1 MIKCMLSPYDE
12 GQSVFGSL
20 YEIEVI
26 KSAFFKLT
34 KTEKGSIGSREKE
47 KKNPMSYEKKIIYE
61 DIILLLRL

>member
-34 KTEKGSIGSREKE
+34 KTEKGSIGS
-47 KKNPMSYEKKIIYE
+47 I
-61 DIILLLRL
+61 